1 VIETDGPYVVFRWPA
16 WSEHPIIIMIGETE
30 DEVRSVCPV
39 DLENEDGWIYEGCT
53 ELGGNDP
60 YLHTGPCSTT
70 LAPWVS
76 SRASR
81 SSSSSG

>member
-30 DEVRSVCPV
+30 HEVRSVCPV

-60 YLHTGPCSTT
+60 YLHWAVLDYART
-70 LAPWVS
+70 LGEPE
-76 SRASR
+76 
-81 SSSSSG
+81 GIEG